1 MGDMKGNENKGDR
14 LERREMEKNCGKD
27 NEY

>member
-14 LERREMEKNCGKD
+14 SERREMEKNCGKD